1 MFGPRRCRSC
11 FQQVRTAFRRSGPAL
26 DANRSSPALTVAAT
40 PAFYNRG
47 MSVDT
52 FAVLR
57 GVFAWA
63 NELVQAQPLTATV
76 GLSTVGFWLVWQ
88 VVTLALPQRRA

>member
-1 MFGPRRCRSC
+1 M
-11 FQQVRTAFRRSGPAL
+11 TA
-26 DANRSSPALTVAAT
+26 V
-40 PAFYNRG
+40 FYNRD

-63 NELVQAQPLTATV
+63 NEVVQAQPLTATV
-76 GLSTVGFWLVWQ
+76 GLSTAGFWLVWQ